1 MMIRD
6 NRKFSI
12 TVVLL
17 LICFIVSSIMLI
29 VANKQFTASL
39 RDVGGEIPQKIK
51 ATQENYI
58 RRNDGL
64 LRAIAS
70 ELYKIE
76 KAHNSISV
84 EQMNESINNYGEIL
98 EIDNIKMYAVINDTF
113 YRFNNAED
121 VQDYTKT
128 EWYEKAKNAKQGEI
142 IYTNSHQHNE
152 TGEILITA
160 AMKIED
166 TDDILAIN
174 IFPQRIATWSDIDI
188 FPNGA
193 AFYIADSNGKIIH
206 QGNSNI
212 EQSKEDN
219 KETLTEICNEMGI
232 SEEKLNSLEIAENE
246 EKSTG
251 IYSTETYNGWKIV
264 VTIPYA
270 EMLAGTRTILIAYY
284 TTTVVF
290 AMISIYLL
298 TAERNALKGK
308 SLYNRITKA
317 LGDFYYAIYLV
328 DFEKSKY
335 TILKCTGDMEKN
347 LPKKGDYNDFLKFTE
362 VTMEKEAYEEFKDTF
377 SIKNIQKLV
386 KSNVRN
392 FGGDFK
398 RTFNNGF
405 KWVNVQMLY
414 SEESV
419 KRNKPEIMLAF
430 QDVSKRK
437 EKEIEEK
444 EVLKE
449 SIETMRLSTQTKN
462 RFFAN
467 MSHDMRTP
475 LNAIINFSNMA
486 KNQIDNQDRLL
497 DYLNKIHISSKQLL
511 ELINDILDVSKIEE
525 NMPLID
531 KAEFNIT
538 KALED
543 TLLVFKEQAELQKKQ
558 IKIDLNIKNNYVLS
572 DWGKIRQIVSNIMS
586 NALKYT
592 KTDGKISVEI
602 NEIEGKFISKYEFR
616 IIDNGI
622 GMSKEFLRK
631 IYTPFERETRF
642 HSEEMTGTGL
652 GMAIVQNNIQK
663 LNGQITINSKPGK
676 GSEFYIVLPLEIGQ
690 GAQNESDTDEQ
701 EIVKDLTGKRILV
714 VEDNELNMEISTEI
728 LEMQGVKIT
737 QARDGMQAVD
747 IFKNSVEGCFDAIL
761 MDIQMPIMDGYEA
774 TRTIRSLPRKDA
786 KDVVI
791 LAVTA
796 NAFAEDIIEA
806 EKAGM
811 NDYISKPI
819 DFKELQK
826 VLTKFI

>member
-6 NRKFSI
+6 NKKFSV
-12 TVVLL
+12 TVIFL
-17 LICFIVSSIMLI
+17 LICFIASSIMLVI
-29 VANKQFTASL
+29 ANKQFTTSL

-64 LRAIAS
+64 LRAIAR

-84 EQMNESINNYGEIL
+84 DQMNESINNYGEIL
-98 EIDNIKMYAVINDTF
+98 EIDNIKMYAIINDKF
-113 YRFNNAED
+113 YRFNNADD
-121 VQDYTKT
+121 VQDYTKA

-142 IYTNSHQHNE
+142 IYTNARQHSK
-152 TGEILITA
+152 TGETLITA

-166 TDDILAIN
+166 TENVLAIN
-174 IFPQRIATWSDIDI
+174 IFPERITTWSDIEI

-193 AFYIADSNGKIIH
+193 AYYIADGNGKIIH
-206 QGNSNI
+206 QGNSKG
-212 EQSKEDN
+212 EQSKEDK
-219 KETLTEICNEMGI
+219 KETLKEICYEMGI
-232 SEEKLNSLEIAENE
+232 TEEKLNSLEVSENG

-251 IYSTETYNGWKIV
+251 IYSTETYNGWKII
-264 VTIPYA
+264 VTIPYT
-270 EMLAGTRTILIAYY
+270 EMLASTRSILIAYY
-284 TTTVVF
+284 TTTVIF
-290 AMISIYLL
+290 SMISIYLI
-298 TAERNALKGK
+298 TAERKALKGK

-317 LGDFYYAIYLV
+317 LGDAYYAIYLV

-335 TILKCTGDMEKN
+335 TILKCAGDMQKS

-362 VTMEKEAYEEFKDTF
+362 TTMEQEAYKDFKETF

-386 KSNVRN
+386 KNNVRN

-398 RTFNNGF
+398 RTFNSEF

-419 KRNKPEIMLAF
+419 KKNKPEVIFAF
-430 QDVSKRK
+430 QDVDRRK

-444 EVLKE
+444 EVLRE

-486 KNQIDNQDRLL
+486 KNQINNEDKLL
-497 DYLNKIHISSKQLL
+497 DYLNKINISSKQLL
-511 ELINDILDVSKIEE
+511 ELINNILDVSKIEE

-543 TLLVFKEQAELQKKQ
+543 ILLVFREQAELQKKQ
-558 IKIDLNIKNNYVLS
+558 MQIMLKIKHDYVLS
-572 DWGKIRQIVSNIMS
+572 DWGKIRQIISNIMS

-592 KTDGKISVEI
+592 KTGGKISVEI
-602 NEIEGKFISKYEFR
+602 NEIEGKFVSKYEFR
-616 IIDNGI
+616 IVDDGI
-622 GMSKEFLRK
+622 GMSKDFLMK

-663 LNGQITINSKPGK
+663 LNGQITINSQPGE
-676 GSEFYIVLPLEIGQ
+676 GCDVHVILPLELGQ
-690 GAQNESDTDEQ
+690 GMQEQDEMNKQ
-701 EIVKDLTGKRILV
+701 ETLKDLTGKRILV

-737 QARDGMQAVD
+737 QARDGKQAVD
-747 IFKNSVEGCFDAIL
+747 IFENSVEGCFDAIL
-761 MDIQMPIMDGYEA
+761 MDVQMPIMDGYEA
-774 TRTIRSLPRKDA
+774 TKTIRNLPRKDA
-786 KDVVI
+786 KNVII

-811 NDYISKPI
+811 NDHISKPI

>member
-12 TVVLL
+12 TVVFLL
-17 LICFIVSSIMLI
+17 VCFIASSIMLVI
-29 VANKQFTASL
+29 ANKQFTASL

-64 LRAIAS
+64 LRAIAR

-98 EIDNIKMYAVINDTF
+98 EIENIKMYAIINDTF
-113 YRFNNAED
+113 YRFNNADD
-121 VQDYTKT
+121 VQDYTKA

-142 IYTNSHQHNE
+142 IYTNSRQHSK
-152 TGEILITA
+152 TGETLITA

-166 TDDILAIN
+166 TENILAIN
-174 IFPQRIATWSDIDI
+174 IFPERITTWSDIEI

-193 AFYIADSNGKIIH
+193 AYYIADSSGKIIH
-206 QGNSNI
+206 QGNSNL
-212 EQSKEDN
+212 EQQKYNN
-219 KETLTEICNEMGI
+219 KETLNEVCHEMGI
-232 SEEKLNSLEIAENE
+232 SQEKLDSLEVVENE

-270 EMLAGTRTILIAYY
+270 HMLASTRNILIAYY
-284 TTTVVF
+284 TTTVIF
-290 AMISIYLL
+290 SIISIYLI
-298 TAERNALKGK
+298 TAERRALKGK
-308 SLYNRITKA
+308 SLYNRITKV
-317 LGDFYYAIYLV
+317 LGDSYYAIYLV
-328 DFEKSKY
+328 DFEKCKY
-335 TILKCTGDMEKN
+335 TILKCAGDMGKS

-362 VTMEKEAYEEFKDTF
+362 MTMEKEAYKEFKETF

-386 KSNVRN
+386 KNNVRN

-398 RTFNNGF
+398 RTFNSEF

-419 KRNKPEIMLAF
+419 MKNKPEVIFAF
-430 QDVSKRK
+430 QDVDRRK

-449 SIETMRLSTQTKN
+449 SIQTMRLATQTKN

-486 KNQIDNQDRLL
+486 KNQIDNKDRIL
-497 DYLNKIHISSKQLL
+497 DYLNKINISSKQLL
-511 ELINDILDVSKIEE
+511 ELINNILDVSKIEE

-531 KAEFNIT
+531 KTEFNIT

-543 TLLVFKEQAELQKKQ
+543 TLLVFKEQAKLQKKEL
-558 IKIDLNIKNNYVLS
+558 KIVFNVKNDYVLS

-592 KTDGKISVEI
+592 KTNGKIYVEV

-616 IIDNGI
+616 IIDDGI
-622 GMSKEFLRK
+622 GMSKEFLMK

-652 GMAIVQNNIQK
+652 GMAIVQNNVQK
-663 LNGQITINSKPGK
+663 LNGQIKIDSKPGE

-690 GAQNESDTDEQ
+690 GMQNENETQKQ
-701 EIVKDLTGKRILV
+701 EILKDLTGKRILV

-728 LEMQGVKIT
+728 LQMQGVKIT
-737 QARDGMQAVD
+737 QARDGLQAVD
-747 IFKNSVEGCFDAIL
+747 IFRNSVEGSFDAIL

-774 TRTIRSLPRKDA
+774 TRTIRKLPRKDA
-786 KDVVI
+786 KNVII

-811 NDYISKPI
+811 DDYVSKPI

-826 VLTKFI
+826 VLNKFI